1 LKPIWL
7 ADAATEAGVSVEVL
21 IEKLVAGEFSAV
33 GFEDG
38 EGLPKPIPPEHFM
51 VPLREKTMMTAEL
64 RADLI
69 ELEYDI
75 PDGYTGPCEWV
86 DPDYP
91 GYGPM
96 FGVRPATCLDIE
108 GCVIFANGEPRWTDI
123 QVKLP
128 GAESETGKKAVSLD
142 TYASYQRDTK
152 KKTGCWA
159 SQKAEEAWAATNG
172 YSVESVRD
180 TRRTFRDGML
190 SEEERKEFM
199 KVGRRPKNPVARN

>member
-1 LKPIWL
+1 MERV
-7 ADAATEAGVSVEVL
+7 DRDYDERTGQVL
-21 IEKLVAGEFSAV
+21 NV
-33 GFEDG
+33 
-38 EGLPKPIPPEHFM
+38 H
-51 VPLREKTMMTAEL
+51 
-64 RADLI
+64 
-69 ELEYDI
+69 
-75 PDGYTGPCEWV
+75 
-86 DPDYP
+86 
-91 GYGPM
+91 
-96 FGVRPATCLDIE
+96 PATCLDIE
-108 GCVIFANGEPRWTDI
+108 GRTTYTDGAPRWTDI

-128 GAESETGKKAVSLD
+128 DAHREPKAVSLD